1 MQENRPKAFFLSL
14 GLHAALGAA
23 IVFFSYYVRAHVK
36 PPLPHLFEL
45 VAGPGEN
52 YAALEAPLGDDS
64 SPAETAIRF
73 DLPEFPEPESRRSGN
88 DAAPIEQPEAVPEP
102 PMQETAPI
110 ESPPAVSP
118 IELAPEPPKPEPP
131 KPTPPPRRSD
141 NTAPK
146 PPPPK
151 PEPKPMTKAEFDRL
165 HGNKPNPTAVKPN
178 ANRPPPRVRQI
189 NTRGIV
195 GGSPSVSEGAG
206 GTALS
211 RAESDLLEAYIALLR
226 QRLRAAHVKPA
237 GLSDLLQTKVR
248 FAIAADGTLSNLRI
262 VTSSGSREFDESV
275 LAAFRKVRSIG
286 PTPNG
291 KADTWELTFKLR

>member
-14 GLHAALGAA
+14 GLHAALGVAL
-23 IVFFSYYVRAHVK
+23 VFFSYYVRSQAK

-45 VAGPGEN
+45 VAGPGKN

-64 SPAETAIRF
+64 APAETAIRF
-73 DLPEFPEPESRRSGN
+73 DLPPQPEPTPSFVREPEPE
-88 DAAPIEQPEAVPEP
+88 P
-102 PMQETAPI
+102 PLLETAPV
-110 ESPPAVSP
+110 ETSPV
-118 IELAPEPPKPEPP
+118 ELAPEPPKPEPP
-131 KPTPPPRRSD
+131 TPTPPK
-141 NTAPK
+141 PK
-146 PPPPK
+146 PPQPK
-151 PEPKPMTKAEFDRL
+151 PEPRHSGNDAAPKKESATPMSKAEFDRL
-165 HGNKPNPTAVKPN
+165 HGNKPNPTAVRPT

-206 GTALS
+206 GTVLS

-262 VTSSGSREFDESV
+262 VTSSGSREFDDSV

-291 KADTWELTFKLR
+291 KADTWELTFKLRDGG

>member
-23 IVFFSYYVRAHVK
+23 IVFFSYTMRARVK
-36 PPLPHLFEL
+36 PLPHLFEL

-64 SPAETAIRF
+64 AAAETAIRF
-73 DLPEFPEPESRRSGN
+73 ELPDPPSLPVHEPEPELPSEL
-88 DAAPIEQPEAVPEP
+88 PLL
-102 PMQETAPI
+102 ETAPI
-110 ESPPAVSP
+110 EPPPEVSP
-118 IELAPEPPKPEPP
+118 VELAPEPPRSEPP
-131 KPTPPPRRSD
+131 KSTPPKPKP
-141 NTAPK
+141 APK

-151 PEPKPMTKAEFDRL
+151 PEPKPMTKEEFDRL
-165 HGNKPNPTAVKPN
+165 HGNKPNPTAVKPT
-178 ANRPPPRVRQI
+178 ANRAPPRIRQI

-195 GGSPSVSEGAG
+195 GGSPRVTEGAG

-226 QRLRAAHVKPA
+226 QRLRAAHVKPV

-262 VTSSGSREFDESV
+262 VTSSGSRQFDDSV
-275 LAAFRKVRSIG
+275 LEAFRKVRSIG
-286 PTPNG
+286 PPPNG
-291 KADTWELTFKLR
+291 KDDTWELTFKLRDGS

>member
-23 IVFFSYYVRAHVK
+23 IVFFSYYVRAQVK

-64 SPAETAIRF
+64 TPAEAAIRF
-73 DLPEFPEPESRRSGN
+73 DLPPASVRALEPELR
-88 DAAPIEQPEAVPEP
+88 PEP
-102 PMQETAPI
+102 PLLETAPI
-110 ESPPAVSP
+110 EPPAEVSP
-118 IELAPEPPKPEPP
+118 VELAPEPPKPEPP
-131 KPTPPPRRSD
+131 Q
-141 NTAPK
+141 PK

-151 PEPKPMTKAEFDRL
+151 PEPRRSGNDTAPIKESATLTKAEFDRL
-165 HGNKPNPTAVKPN
+165 HGNKPNPTAVKPT

-189 NTRGIV
+189 STRGIV
-195 GGSPSVSEGAG
+195 GGSPSVSAGAG

-248 FAIAADGTLSNLRI
+248 FAIAADGILSNLRI
-262 VTSSGSREFDESV
+262 VTSSGSREFDDSV

-291 KADTWELTFKLR
+291 KADTWELTFKLRDGS

>member
-1 MQENRPKAFFLSL
+1 MQETRPKAFFLSL

-23 IVFFSYYVRAHVK
+23 IVFFSYYVRTHIK

-64 SPAETAIRF
+64 ALAETAIRF
-73 DLPEFPEPESRRSGN
+73 DLPPLPETPPQPVRES
-88 DAAPIEQPEAVPEP
+88 EPEP
-102 PMQETAPI
+102 PMLETAPI
-110 ESPPAVSP
+110 EPPPAVSP

-131 KPTPPPRRSD
+131 KPTPPPRRND
-141 NTAPK
+141 NAAPK

-151 PEPKPMTKAEFDRL
+151 PEPKPMSKAEFDRL
-165 HGNKPNPTAVKPN
+165 HGNKPNPTAVKPA

-189 NTRGIV
+189 STRGIV

-286 PTPNG
+286 PTPNS
-291 KADTWELTFKLR
+291 KADTWELTFKLRDGS

>member
-23 IVFFSYYVRAHVK
+23 IVFFSYYVRTHVK
-36 PPLPHLFEL
+36 PPPPHLFEL

-64 SPAETAIRF
+64 SLAETAIRF
-73 DLPEFPEPESRRSGN
+73 ELPELPQMPVREPEPELPP
-88 DAAPIEQPEAVPEP
+88 DPEP
-102 PMQETAPI
+102 LVLETAPI
-110 ESPPAVSP
+110 EPNAETRSPV
-118 IELAPEPPKPEPP
+118 ELAPEPPKLDPP
-131 KPTPPPRRSD
+131 KPTPPTRRSD

-151 PEPKPMTKAEFDRL
+151 PEPKPISKAEFDRL
-165 HGNKPNPTAVKPN
+165 HGNKPNPTAVKPT

-211 RAESDLLEAYIALLR
+211 RAEADLLEAYIALLR
-226 QRLRAAHVKPA
+226 QRLRAAHIKPA
-237 GLSDLLQTKVR
+237 GLSDLLQAKVR

-262 VTSSGSREFDESV
+262 VTSSGSREFDDSV
-275 LAAFRKVRSIG
+275 LAAFGKVRTIG

-291 KADTWELTFKLR
+291 KADTWELTFKLRDGS